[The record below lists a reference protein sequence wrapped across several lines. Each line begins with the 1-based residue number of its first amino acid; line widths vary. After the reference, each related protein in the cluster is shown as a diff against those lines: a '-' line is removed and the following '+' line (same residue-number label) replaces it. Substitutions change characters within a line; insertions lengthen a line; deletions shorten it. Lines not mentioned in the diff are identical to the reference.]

1 MARTA
6 PVSAPTEVVNHKSI
20 VPEPGWFNGDKKTFE
35 DQWRAMKLYLRANK
49 VTNANKKIITVLDR
63 FRGGTA
69 GAFAQQ
75 KLNKINGGDGTPSWN
90 AFEAELQ
97 LVYSNKMKEAN
108 IEWYIVSQIVT
119 YLFCD
124 GLEYRFK
131 ELISRVRQVTKD
143 VVKSEV

>member
-1 MARTA
+1 
-6 PVSAPTEVVNHKSI
+6 
-20 VPEPGWFNGDKKTFE
+20 
-35 DQWRAMKLYLRANK
+35 MKLYLRANK